1 MRQKKDS
8 QFTCWRIKSQISACS
23 TPMLYQWAS
32 QRFHDE
38 LGYESGSHVTCL
50 SHIVGA
56 SMSKV
61 LCESTEREMWQIS
74 SLIMKLKRYF
84 SLVTNSEK
92 RKNAEFLIVIRPQ
105 TLGLSTVML
114 FHYDFLTSPSPL
126 PYPSWAPPPPPPLKY
141 HILHTFINTSPKL
154 LTKRICLTIRSFLSW
169 WSFPIFLRS

>member
-1 MRQKKDS
+1 MLENQISDLCMQHSNALSIS
-8 QFTCWRIKSQISACS
+8 QSVIPWWTRLWIRFTCYMPFPHCWDQQCQKCYVSRWK
-23 TPMLYQWAS
+23 
-32 QRFHDE
+32 
-38 LGYESGSHVTCL
+38 
-50 SHIVGA
+50 
-56 SMSKV
+56 
-61 LCESTEREMWQIS
+61 EREMWQIL
-74 SLIMKLKRYF
+74 SLITKLRRYF
-84 SLVTNSEK
+84 SLVTNTEK

-126 PYPSWAPPPPPPLKY
+126 PYPSWAPPPPPSLKY

>member
-1 MRQKKDS
+1 MLENQISDICIQHSNALSLS
-8 QFTCWRIKSQISACS
+8 QSKTPWWPRLWIRFTCYMPFPHHWDQQCQKCYVSRWK
-23 TPMLYQWAS
+23 
-32 QRFHDE
+32 
-38 LGYESGSHVTCL
+38 
-50 SHIVGA
+50 
-56 SMSKV
+56 
-61 LCESTEREMWQIS
+61 EREMWQIL
-74 SLIMKLKRYF
+74 SLITKLKRYF
-84 SLVTNSEK
+84 SLVTNTEK
-92 RKNAEFLIVIRPQ
+92 TKNAEFLIVIRPQ